1 MKLLLLFSEGPHDV
15 AFIKLVLELGLDI
28 RHIEHVR
35 INDFPNPLSKIFM
48 QILKEH
54 FVDDVALEMVHRFS
68 LPNYVFRKDDSY
80 IMLFNTGG
88 KDKFFVIKQLVSK
101 IYLKL
106 NEQDA
111 SFDFT
116 PSDIIYLFTY
126 DSDFKTAENE
136 DKEIRNNLFPIT
148 ENDAYPED
156 KEFFSENPKVFLA
169 GNEENLNFFFWP
181 NNEDKGTLEDILLPI
196 YKSNNQI
203 LLQNTE
209 NFVDDNFS
217 DIFCIADKNEQEKV
231 SITAAKHKA
240 EITMAGQGKK
250 NKAGKP
256 MSAIVMD
263 NVLSDKQAFINDRN
277 VKRFVTFLNNLI

>member
-28 RHIEHVR
+28 KHIEHVR
-35 INDFPNPLSKIFM
+35 INDFPTPLNKIFM

-54 FVDDVALEMVHRFS
+54 FVDDVALEMVHRFF
-68 LPNYVFRKDDSY
+68 LPNYVFKKDDFY

-111 SFDFT
+111 SFDFA

-136 DKEIRNNLFPIT
+136 DKEIRDNLFPIT

-156 KEFFSENPKVFLA
+156 KELFSEKPKVFLN
-169 GNEENLNFFFWP
+169 GNEENLNFFYWP

-209 NFVDDNFS
+209 NFIDYNFS
-217 DIFCIADKNEQEKV
+217 DIFCIADKNEQEKT
-231 SITAAKHKA
+231 SITAAKHKT
-240 EITMAGQGKK
+240 EITIAGQGKK

-263 NVLSDKQAFINDRN
+263 NVLSDKKTFTNDRN
-277 VKRFVTFLNNLI
+277 VKYFMTFLNNLI